1 MISLPD
7 VQRTERKLSKWVTLV
22 ETAVMWH
29 GRPTLET
36 YHAFS
41 QADYV
46 SVLAMT
52 RDGRFPLVS
61 QYRPACGEVTL
72 ELPGGMLD
80 EGEDTAL
87 CARRELLEETGCVA
101 GQLTPLG
108 VLWPDPGRLTN
119 RLHCFF
125 AKDVLLAED
134 RWQPE
139 VGVERQFAG
148 ATEFRQLVATGQL
161 SNAHHV
167 AIVGLAQAAGFLSI

>member
-1 MISLPD
+1 MNSLPN
-7 VQRTERKLSKWVTLV
+7 VQRTECRLSKWVALV
-22 ETAVMWH
+22 EMAVVSP
-29 GRPTLET
+29 GRPTPEI

-46 SVLAMT
+46 SVLAMS

-80 EGEDTAL
+80 VGEEPAL
-87 CARRELLEETGCVA
+87 CARRELLEETGCGA

-125 AKDVLLAED
+125 ARDVLLAED
-134 RWQPE
+134 GWQPE
-139 VGVERQFAG
+139 VGLEPRFVDV
-148 ATEFRQLVATGQL
+148 TELRRVLATGQL

-167 AIVGLAQAAGFLSI
+167 AIIGLALAAGFLSI

>member
-1 MISLPD
+1 MNSLPD
-7 VQRTERKLSKWVTLV
+7 VQRTERKLSKWVALV

-29 GRPTLET
+29 DRSPPDI

-46 SVLAMT
+46 SVLAMS

-72 ELPGGMLD
+72 ELPGGTLD
-80 EGEDTAL
+80 DGEDPVF
-87 CARRELLEETGCVA
+87 CARRELLEEAGCVG
-101 GQLTPLG
+101 GQLMPLG

-125 AKDVLLAED
+125 ARDVLLAEEG
-134 RWQPE
+134 WQPE
-139 VGVERQFAG
+139 VGLQPRFVDAAELRQV
-148 ATEFRQLVATGQL
+148 LATGQL

-167 AIVGLAQAAGFLSI
+167 AIIGLALAAGFLSI